1 MNFSQNYIMSLWIQ
15 KKAGK
20 RDLLKLLK
28 YKMINFDES
37 TNENKIDHNSK
48 WPYIPDHPY
57 IILIVGGSGPE

>member
-48 WPYIPDHPY
+48 
-57 IILIVGGSGPE
+57 